1 MARYFMFDKIT
12 TGVFITQ
19 MLVSVSSVP
28 LWSICLFN
36 KSIIDER

>member
-1 MARYFMFDKIT
+1 MARTSCLKKSDRF
-12 TGVFITQ
+12 FITQ
-19 MLVSVSSVP
+19 MLFSVSSVP